1 VRNADKSLTL
11 DYLMEQVRVHNPIIK
26 RIYDALSGLLPRGIR
41 KKSFAVNIGEMLAY
55 AQRKPEA
62 TAL

>member
-1 VRNADKSLTL
+1 
-11 DYLMEQVRVHNPIIK
+11 MIK
-26 RIYDALSGLLPRGIR
+26 QIYDVLSGLLPRGIR